1 MNLYQRSKCFL
12 LCLFIWLI
20 PFMAAA
26 SQEERLLEQEEVIR
40 LLENHLQ
47 KMIQDPK
54 KRIELKDLRGG
65 DKILLPKGVLSCEIS
80 LPEQAYRGG
89 NFSASIFF
97 FINGREAKKVRVSGR
112 IDLYAEVVVARQ
124 SLRKHDEIQQ
134 KDVQLATRNISLL
147 PQDVVTEVE
156 TILGKRTTMTVNGQE
171 VIRRSMVEVPP
182 LVKKGDRVLMAIN
195 NSQFKITTW
204 GEIKED
210 GRRGDRVKLIN
221 LSSKR
226 EVYGKVLD
234 SNTVQI
240 EF

>member
-1 MNLYQRSKCFL
+1 MNLYQRSNCFL

-26 SQEERLLEQEEVIR
+26 FQEERLLEQEEVIS

-65 DKILLPKGVLSCEIS
+65 DKILLPKGVLSYEVS

-89 NFSASIFF
+89 NFSASILFL
-97 FINGREAKKVRVSGR
+97 INGREAKKVRVSGR

-124 SLRKHDEIQQ
+124 SLRKHDEIQE
-134 KDVQLATRNISLL
+134 KDVQLATRNISFL

-156 TILGKRTTMTVNGQE
+156 TILGQRTTMTINGRE

-204 GEIKED
+204 GEIKEE

-234 SNTVQI
+234 SNTVQV